1 MVQGTPVPCSPW
13 AAAHSFTTLC
23 VHVTQSG
30 IEAVLPKMSMNP
42 FCEIALEVG
51 DIGRAVHI
59 MLAASASFQR
69 GCGQHPTEKS
79 HRIVCHTLA
88 HLTACLHR
96 PGPCRRRSA

>member
-1 MVQGTPVPCSPW
+1 MQRLGSSTLM
-13 AAAHSFTTLC
+13 HHLC

-42 FCEIALEVG
+42 FCEIALEVSG
-51 DIGRAVHI
+51 AGKAVHI

-69 GCGQHPTEKS
+69 ACGQLSKAKS

-88 HLTACLHR
+88 HLFACLQR
-96 PGPCRRRSA
+96 PGPYRRRSA